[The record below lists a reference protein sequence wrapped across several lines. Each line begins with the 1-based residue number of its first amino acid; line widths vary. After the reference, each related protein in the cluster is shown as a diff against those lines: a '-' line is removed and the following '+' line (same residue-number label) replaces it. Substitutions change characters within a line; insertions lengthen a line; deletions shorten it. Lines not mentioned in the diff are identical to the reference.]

1 MLVQLYDVLL
11 QYPGG
16 LLDPHLVLADEV
28 PDGGVAALSSFV
40 RKARE
45 KASYKL
51 LFSDPQG
58 LLLTIFRA
66 LM

>member
-28 PDGGVAALSSFV
+28 PDDGIAGPVQLCQEGQRESFIQTP
-40 RKARE
+40 
-45 KASYKL
+45 L
-51 LFSDPQG
+51 Q
-58 LLLTIFRA
+58 
-66 LM
+66 